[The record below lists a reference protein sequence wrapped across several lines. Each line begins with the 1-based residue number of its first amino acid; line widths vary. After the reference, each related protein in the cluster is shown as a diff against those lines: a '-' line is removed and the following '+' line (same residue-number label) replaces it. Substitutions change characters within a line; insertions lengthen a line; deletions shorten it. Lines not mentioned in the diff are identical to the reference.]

1 MTNVI
6 LLKKKIDESGLKT
19 AFIAKECGL
28 STQGLYNKIN
38 GKTEFTQYEIA
49 VLKKLLDLTNDEAE
63 TIFFSLTK

>member
-6 LLKKKIDESGLKT
+6 LLKAKIDESGLKT

-28 STQGLYNKIN
+28 S
-38 GKTEFTQYEIA
+38 TQYEIA